1 MIILV
6 GAVLVGLVLGLL
18 AYIFTR
24 DSLSKYDLPQGQRF
38 NPADATAVT
47 ASAAAVVA
55 LNKRLRGASGPLEKL
70 PWSQRIHSMR
80 ETMDTFFAG
89 AETTSVVTPVDA
101 AGVPSEWVVAPG
113 ADSSRRF
120 LYIHGG
126 AFMAGSPKG
135 YRVLT
140 DKLSALTNSAV
151 LAIDYRLMPENKR
164 LDCVEDCR
172 TSYDWMLENGPR
184 GPDAETLESPSA
196 VLVAGDSAG
205 GNLTLVL
212 LAWIRDNQRP
222 VPNAALAL
230 SPVTDARFVSP
241 SIRGNLDS
249 DVILRPLAKRL
260 AWVPGFM
267 IGLAGRFMAGHKASD
282 PVVSPLL
289 GDLAG
294 LPPILVLASDCVIL
308 RDDGLRYV
316 NKAVEAGTDATLML
330 WDNVP
335 HVWPI
340 FYTDLPEAG
349 EALEQV
355 DIFFKAH
362 S

>member
-1 MIILV
+1 MIILA
-6 GAVLVGLVLGLL
+6 GAVLVGLVFVLL
-18 AYIFTR
+18 AYLFTR
-24 DSLSKYDLPQGQRF
+24 DSLSKYDLPEGQRF
-38 NPADATAVT
+38 SPADATAVA
-47 ASAAAVVA
+47 ASAAAVKA
-55 LNKRLRGASGPLEKL
+55 LNKRLRGASGGLEKM
-70 PWSQRIHSMR
+70 PWSERILSMR

-89 AETTSVVTPVDA
+89 AETASVVTPVDA
-101 AGVPSEWVVAPG
+101 AGVPAEWVVAPG

-140 DKLSALTNSAV
+140 DKLSEITNSAV

-172 TSYDWMLENGPR
+172 ASYDWMLENGPQ
-184 GPDAETLESPSA
+184 GPDSMAPTA
-196 VLVAGDSAG
+196 VFVAGDSAG
-205 GNLTLVL
+205 GNLTLAL
-212 LAWIRDNQRP
+212 LAWIRDTQRAA
-222 VPNAALAL
+222 PNAALAL

-241 SIRGNLDS
+241 SIRGNLES

-260 AWVPGFM
+260 AWVPGFL
-267 IGLAGRFMAGHKASD
+267 IGLAGRYMAGHSASD

-289 GDLAG
+289 GDLSG
-294 LPPILVLASDCVIL
+294 LPPILVLASDCEIL
-308 RDDGLRYV
+308 RDDGRRYV
-316 NKAVEAGTDATLML
+316 NKAVEAGTDARLML

-340 FYTDLPEAG
+340 FYPDLPEAA

-355 DIFFKAH
+355 DMFFKRH

>member
-1 MIILV
+1 VIILV
-6 GAVLVGLVLGLL
+6 GAILVGLVLALL
-18 AYIFTR
+18 AFMFTR
-24 DSLSKYDLPQGQRF
+24 DSLSKYDLPEGRRF
-38 NPADATAVT
+38 SPADATAVA
-47 ASAAAVVA
+47 ASAAAVKA
-55 LNKRLRGASGPLEKL
+55 LNKRLRGASGPLEKM
-70 PWSQRIHSMR
+70 PWKQRILAMR
-80 ETMDTFFAG
+80 ETMDSFFSNSDIA
-89 AETTSVVTPVDA
+89 SQIIPVDA
-101 AGVPSEWVVAPG
+101 AGVPAEWVVAPG

-140 DKLSALTNSAV
+140 DKLSAITNSAV
-151 LAIDYRLMPENKR
+151 LAIDYRLMPENTR
-164 LDCVEDCR
+164 LACVEDCR
-172 TSYDWMLENGPR
+172 TSYDWMLENGPQ
-184 GPDAETLESPSA
+184 GPDADTLESPTA
-196 VLVAGDSAG
+196 VFVAGDSAG

-212 LAWIRDNQRP
+212 LAWARDNQRRA
-222 VPNAALAL
+222 PNAALAL
-230 SPVTDARFVSP
+230 SPVTDSRYISP
-241 SIRGNLDS
+241 SIRGNLNS
-249 DVILRPLAKRL
+249 DVILKPLAKRL

-267 IGLAGRFMAGHKASD
+267 IGIAARFMAGHRASD

-294 LPPILVLASDCVIL
+294 LPPLLVLASDCEIL
-308 RDDGLRYV
+308 RDDGRRYV

-340 FYTDLPEAG
+340 FYPDLPEAT

-355 DIFFKAH
+355 DGFFKRH

>member
-1 MIILV
+1 VIILV
-6 GAVLVGLVLGLL
+6 GAILVGLVLALL
-18 AYIFTR
+18 AFMFTR
-24 DSLSKYDLPQGQRF
+24 DSLSKYDLPEGRRF
-38 NPADATAVT
+38 SPADATAVA
-47 ASAAAVVA
+47 ASAAAVKA
-55 LNKRLRGASGPLEKL
+55 LNKRLRGASGPLEKM
-70 PWSQRIHSMR
+70 PWKQRILAMR
-80 ETMDTFFAG
+80 ETMDSFFSNSDIA
-89 AETTSVVTPVDA
+89 SQIIPVDA
-101 AGVPSEWVVAPG
+101 AGVPAEWVVAPG

-140 DKLSALTNSAV
+140 DKLSAITNSAV
-151 LAIDYRLMPENKR
+151 LAIDYRLMPENTR
-164 LDCVEDCR
+164 LACVEDCR
-172 TSYDWMLENGPR
+172 TSYDWMLENGPQ
-184 GPDAETLESPSA
+184 GPDADTLEFPTA
-196 VLVAGDSAG
+196 VFVAGDSAG

-212 LAWIRDNQRP
+212 LAWARDNQRRA
-222 VPNAALAL
+222 PNAALAL
-230 SPVTDARFVSP
+230 SPVTDSRYTSP
-241 SIRGNLDS
+241 SIRGNLNS
-249 DVILRPLAKRL
+249 DVILKPLAKRL

-267 IGLAGRFMAGHKASD
+267 IGLAARFMAGHRASD

-289 GDLAG
+289 GDLAE
-294 LPPILVLASDCVIL
+294 LPPLLVLASDCEIL
-308 RDDGLRYV
+308 RDDGRRYV

-340 FYTDLPEAG
+340 FYPDLPEAA

-355 DIFFKAH
+355 DGFFKRH

>member
-1 MIILV
+1 MIILA
-6 GAVLVGLVLGLL
+6 GAVLVGLVFSLL

-24 DSLSKYDLPQGQRF
+24 DSLSKYDLPEGQRF
-38 NPADATAVT
+38 SPADATAVA
-47 ASAAAVVA
+47 ASAAAVKA
-55 LNKRLRGASGPLEKL
+55 LNKRLRGASGPLEKM

-89 AETTSVVTPVDA
+89 ADTSSVVSPVDA
-101 AGVPSEWVVAPG
+101 AGVAAEWVVAPG
-113 ADSSRRF
+113 VDSSRRF

-140 DKLSALTNSAV
+140 DKLSEITNSAV

-172 TSYDWMLENGPR
+172 TSYDWMLENGPQ
-184 GPDAETLESPSA
+184 GPDATAPSA
-196 VLVAGDSAG
+196 VFVAGDSAG
-205 GNLTLVL
+205 GNLTLAL
-212 LAWIRDNQRP
+212 LAWIRDTQRAA
-222 VPNAALAL
+222 PNAALAL

-260 AWVPGFM
+260 AWVPGFL

-289 GDLAG
+289 GDLAN
-294 LPPILVLASDCVIL
+294 LPPILVLASDCEIL
-308 RDDGLRYV
+308 RDDGRRYV
-316 NKAVEAGTDATLML
+316 NKAVEAGTDASLML

-340 FYTDLPEAG
+340 FYPDLPEAA

-355 DIFFKAH
+355 DIFFRRH

>member
-1 MIILV
+1 MIILAGV
-6 GAVLVGLVLGLL
+6 VLVGLVLMLL
-18 AYIFTR
+18 AYMFTR
-24 DSLSKYDLPQGQRF
+24 DSLSKYDLPEGQRF
-38 NPADATAVT
+38 SPADATAVA
-47 ASAAAVVA
+47 ASAAAVKA
-55 LNKRLRGASGPLEKL
+55 LNERLRGASGPLEKM
-70 PWSQRIHSMR
+70 PWSERIHSMR
-80 ETMDTFFAG
+80 ETMDSFFAV
-89 AETTSVVTPVDA
+89 AETPSVITPVDA
-101 AGVPSEWVVAPG
+101 AGVPAEWVVAPG
-113 ADSSRRF
+113 ADCSRRF

-140 DKLSALTNSAV
+140 DKLSEITNSAV

-172 TSYDWMLENGPR
+172 TSYDWMLENGPE
-184 GPDAETLESPSA
+184 GPDTSAPSA
-196 VLVAGDSAG
+196 VFVAGDSAG

-212 LAWIRDNQRP
+212 LAWARDNQRR

-260 AWVPGFM
+260 AWVPGFL
-267 IGLAGRFMAGHKASD
+267 IGLAGRYMAGHNASD

-294 LPPILVLASDCVIL
+294 LPPILVLASDCEIL
-308 RDDGLRYV
+308 RDDGRRYV
-316 NKAVEAGTDATLML
+316 NKAVEAGTDARLML

-340 FYTDLPEAG
+340 FYPDLPEAA

-355 DIFFKAH
+355 DVFFKGH

>member
-1 MIILV
+1 MIILA
-6 GAVLVGLVLGLL
+6 GAVLVGLVLMLL
-18 AYIFTR
+18 AYMFTR
-24 DSLSKYDLPQGQRF
+24 DSLSKYDLPEGQRF
-38 NPADATAVT
+38 SPADANAVA
-47 ASAAAVVA
+47 ASAAAVKA
-55 LNKRLRGASGPLEKL
+55 LNKRLRDASGPLEKM
-70 PWSQRIHSMR
+70 PWSERIHSMR

-89 AETTSVVTPVDA
+89 ADTSSVVTPVDA
-101 AGVPSEWVVAPG
+101 AGVPAEWVVAPG
-113 ADSSRRF
+113 ADCSRRF

-140 DKLSALTNSAV
+140 DKLSEITNSAV

-164 LDCVEDCR
+164 LDSVADCR
-172 TSYDWMLENGPR
+172 ISYDWMLGNGPQ
-184 GPDAETLESPSA
+184 GPDSLTPTA
-196 VLVAGDSAG
+196 VFVAGDSAG
-205 GNLTLVL
+205 GNLTLAL
-212 LAWIRDNQRP
+212 LAWIRDTRRAA
-222 VPNAALAL
+222 PNAALAL

-260 AWVPGFM
+260 AWVPGFLV
-267 IGLAGRFMAGHKASD
+267 GLAARYLAGHNASD

-294 LPPILVLASDCVIL
+294 LPPILVLASDSEIL
-308 RDDGLRYV
+308 RDDGRRYV
-316 NKAVEAGTDATLML
+316 NKAVEAGTDASLML

-340 FYTDLPEAG
+340 FYPDLPEAA

-355 DIFFKAH
+355 DMFFKRH

>member
-1 MIILV
+1 VIILA
-6 GAVLVGLVLGLL
+6 GAVLVGLVFSLL
-18 AYIFTR
+18 TYIFTR
-24 DSLSKYDLPQGQRF
+24 DSLSKYDLPEGQRF
-38 NPADATAVT
+38 SPADATAVA
-47 ASAAAVVA
+47 ASAAAVKA
-55 LNKRLRGASGPLEKL
+55 LNKRLRGASGPLEKM

-89 AETTSVVTPVDA
+89 ADTSSVVSPVDA
-101 AGVPSEWVVAPG
+101 AGVAAEWVVAPG
-113 ADSSRRF
+113 VDSSRRF

-140 DKLSALTNSAV
+140 DKLSEITNSAV

-172 TSYDWMLENGPR
+172 TSYDWMLENGPQ
-184 GPDAETLESPSA
+184 GPDVTAPSA
-196 VLVAGDSAG
+196 VFVAGDSAG
-205 GNLTLVL
+205 GNLTLAL
-212 LAWIRDNQRP
+212 LAWIRDTQRAA
-222 VPNAALAL
+222 PNAALAL

-260 AWVPGFM
+260 AGVPGFL
-267 IGLAGRFMAGHKASD
+267 IGLAGRYMAGHNASD

-294 LPPILVLASDCVIL
+294 LPPILVLASDCEIL
-308 RDDGLRYV
+308 RDDGRRYV
-316 NKAVEAGTDATLML
+316 NKAVEAGTDARLML

-340 FYTDLPEAG
+340 FYPDLPEAA

-355 DIFFKAH
+355 DVFFKGH

>member
-1 MIILV
+1 VIILA
-6 GAVLVGLVLGLL
+6 GAVLVGLVLVLL
-18 AYIFTR
+18 AYLFTR
-24 DSLSKYDLPQGQRF
+24 DSLSKYDLPEGQRF
-38 NPADATAVT
+38 SPADANAVA
-47 ASAAAVVA
+47 ASAAAVKA
-55 LNKRLRGASGPLEKL
+55 LNKRLRGASGGLGKMSR
-70 PWSQRIHSMR
+70 SQRIHSMR

-89 AETTSVVTPVDA
+89 ADTPSVVTPVDA
-101 AGVPSEWVVAPG
+101 AGVPAEWVVAPG

-140 DKLSALTNSAV
+140 DKLSEITNSAV

-172 TSYDWMLENGPR
+172 TSYDWMLENGPQ
-184 GPDAETLESPSA
+184 GPDATAPSA
-196 VLVAGDSAG
+196 VFVAGDSAG

-212 LAWIRDNQRP
+212 LAWIRDTQRAA
-222 VPNAALAL
+222 PNAALAL

-241 SIRGNLDS
+241 SIRGNLES

-260 AWVPGFM
+260 AWVPGFL
-267 IGLAGRFMAGHKASD
+267 IGLAGRYMAGHNASD

-294 LPPILVLASDCVIL
+294 LPPILVLASDCEIL
-308 RDDGLRYV
+308 RDDGRRYV
-316 NKAVEAGTDATLML
+316 NKAVEAGTDASLML
-330 WDNVP
+330 WDNLP

-340 FYTDLPEAG
+340 FYPELPEAA

-355 DIFFKAH
+355 DMFFKRH

>member
-1 MIILV
+1 MLV
-6 GAVLVGLVLGLL
+6 GAILVGLVLALL
-18 AYIFTR
+18 AFMFTR
-24 DSLSKYDLPQGQRF
+24 DSLSKYDLPEGRRF
-38 NPADATAVT
+38 SPADATAVA
-47 ASAAAVVA
+47 ASAAAVKA
-55 LNKRLRGASGPLEKL
+55 LNKRLRGASGPLEKM
-70 PWSQRIHSMR
+70 PWKQRILAMR
-80 ETMDTFFAG
+80 ETMDSFFSNSDIA
-89 AETTSVVTPVDA
+89 SQIIPVDA
-101 AGVPSEWVVAPG
+101 AGVPAEWVVAPG

-140 DKLSALTNSAV
+140 DKLSAITNSAV
-151 LAIDYRLMPENKR
+151 LAIDYRLMPENTR
-164 LDCVEDCR
+164 LACVEDCR
-172 TSYDWMLENGPR
+172 TAYDWMLENGPQ
-184 GPDAETLESPSA
+184 GPDADTLEFPTA
-196 VLVAGDSAG
+196 VFVAGDSAG

-212 LAWIRDNQRP
+212 LAWARDNQRRA
-222 VPNAALAL
+222 PNAALAL
-230 SPVTDARFVSP
+230 SPVTDSRYTSP
-241 SIRGNLDS
+241 SIRGNLNS
-249 DVILRPLAKRL
+249 DVILKPLAKRL

-267 IGLAGRFMAGHKASD
+267 IGLAARFMAGHRASD

-294 LPPILVLASDCVIL
+294 LPPLLVLASDCEIL
-308 RDDGLRYV
+308 RDDGRRYV

-340 FYTDLPEAG
+340 FYPDLPEAA

-355 DIFFKAH
+355 DGFFKRH

>member
-1 MIILV
+1 MSSLLLGGSVFII
-6 GAVLVGLVLGLL
+6 AVV
-18 AYIFTR
+18 AYL
-24 DSLSKYDLPQGQRF
+24 SLRKDTLSQYDLPLGQRF
-38 NPADATAVT
+38 VSTDPSVVEQSQKALRRIKAKVRAATG
-47 ASAAAVVA
+47 
-55 LNKRLRGASGPLEKL
+55 RGAALSGKK
-70 PWSQRIHSMR
+70 RIDHMR
-80 ETMDTFFAG
+80 NVMDSFFAHV
-89 AETTSVVTPVDA
+89 EVKSKIISTT
-101 AGVPSEWVVAPG
+101 AGTVPAEWVIAPNI
-113 ADSSRRF
+113 DTSRRL

-267 IGLAGRFMAGHKASD
+267 IGLAGRFMAGHRASD

-294 LPPILVLASDCVIL
+294 LPPILVLASDCEIL
-308 RDDGLRYV
+308 RDDGRRYV

-340 FYTDLPEAG
+340 FYPDLPEAG

>member
-1 MIILV
+1 VIILA
-6 GAVLVGLVLGLL
+6 GAVLVGLVLVLL
-18 AYIFTR
+18 AYLFTR
-24 DSLSKYDLPQGQRF
+24 DSLSKYDLPEGQRF
-38 NPADATAVT
+38 SPADATAV
-47 ASAAAVVA
+47 AAAAAAVKA
-55 LNKRLRGASGPLEKL
+55 LNKRLRGASGGLEKM
-70 PWSQRIHSMR
+70 PWSERILSMR

-89 AETTSVVTPVDA
+89 AETASVVTPVDA
-101 AGVPSEWVVAPG
+101 AGVPAEWVVAPG

-140 DKLSALTNSAV
+140 DKLSEITNSAV

-172 TSYDWMLENGPR
+172 ASYDWMLENGPQ
-184 GPDAETLESPSA
+184 GPDSMAPTA
-196 VLVAGDSAG
+196 VFVAGDSAG
-205 GNLTLVL
+205 GNLTLAL
-212 LAWIRDNQRP
+212 LAWIRDTQRAA
-222 VPNAALAL
+222 PNAALAL

-241 SIRGNLDS
+241 SIRGNLES

-260 AWVPGFM
+260 AWVPGFL
-267 IGLAGRFMAGHKASD
+267 IGLAGRYMAGHSASD

-289 GDLAG
+289 GDLSG
-294 LPPILVLASDCVIL
+294 LPPILVLASDCEIL
-308 RDDGLRYV
+308 RDDGRRYV
-316 NKAVEAGTDATLML
+316 NKAVEAGTDARLML

-340 FYTDLPEAG
+340 FYPDLPEAA

-355 DIFFKAH
+355 DMFFKRH

>member
-6 GAVLVGLVLGLL
+6 GAILVGLVVALL
-18 AYIFTR
+18 AFMFTR
-24 DSLSKYDLPQGQRF
+24 DSLSKYDLPEGRRF
-38 NPADATAVT
+38 SPADATAVA
-47 ASAAAVVA
+47 ASAAAVKA
-55 LNKRLRGASGPLEKL
+55 LNKRLRGASGPLEKM
-70 PWSQRIHSMR
+70 PWKQRILAMR
-80 ETMDTFFAG
+80 ETMDSFFSNSDIA
-89 AETTSVVTPVDA
+89 SQIIPVDA
-101 AGVPSEWVVAPG
+101 AGVPAEWVVAPG

-140 DKLSALTNSAV
+140 DKLSAITNSAV
-151 LAIDYRLMPENKR
+151 LAIDYRLMPENTR
-164 LDCVEDCR
+164 LACVEDCR
-172 TSYDWMLENGPR
+172 TAYDWMLENGPQ
-184 GPDAETLESPSA
+184 GPDADTLEFPTA
-196 VLVAGDSAG
+196 VFVAGDSAG

-212 LAWIRDNQRP
+212 LAWARDNQRRA
-222 VPNAALAL
+222 PNAALAL
-230 SPVTDARFVSP
+230 SPVTDSRYTSP
-241 SIRGNLDS
+241 SIRGNLNS
-249 DVILRPLAKRL
+249 DVILKPLAKRL

-267 IGLAGRFMAGHKASD
+267 IGLAARFMAGHRASD

-294 LPPILVLASDCVIL
+294 LPPLLVLASDCEIL
-308 RDDGLRYV
+308 RDDGRRYV

-340 FYTDLPEAG
+340 FYPDLPEAA

-355 DIFFKAH
+355 DGFFKRH

>member
-1 MIILV
+1 MIILA
-6 GAVLVGLVLGLL
+6 GAVIVGLVFSLL

-24 DSLSKYDLPQGQRF
+24 DSLSKYDLPEGQRF
-38 NPADATAVT
+38 SPADSTAAAV
-47 ASAAAVVA
+47 SAAAVKA
-55 LNKRLRGASGPLEKL
+55 LNKRLRGASGPLEKM
-70 PWSQRIHSMR
+70 PWSQRILSMR

-89 AETTSVVTPVDA
+89 GETASVVTPVDA
-101 AGVPSEWVVAPG
+101 AGVPAEWVVAAG

-140 DKLSALTNSAV
+140 DKLSEITNSAV

-172 TSYDWMLENGPR
+172 TSYDWILENGPQ
-184 GPDAETLESPSA
+184 GPDSMAPTA
-196 VLVAGDSAG
+196 VFVGGDSAG
-205 GNLTLVL
+205 GNLTLAL
-212 LAWIRDNQRP
+212 LAWIRDTQRAA
-222 VPNAALAL
+222 PNAALAL
-230 SPVTDARFVSP
+230 SPVTDARFASP
-241 SIRGNLDS
+241 SIRGNLES

-260 AWVPGFM
+260 AWVPGFL
-267 IGLAGRFMAGHKASD
+267 IGLAGRYMAGHKASD

-289 GDLAG
+289 GDLAN
-294 LPPILVLASDCVIL
+294 LPPLLVLASDCEIL
-308 RDDGLRYV
+308 RDDGRRYV

-330 WDNVP
+330 WDDVP

-340 FYTDLPEAG
+340 FYPDLPEAG

-355 DIFFKAH
+355 DIFFKRH

>member
-1 MIILV
+1 MIILA
-6 GAVLVGLVLGLL
+6 GAVLVGLVLMLL
-18 AYIFTR
+18 AYMFTR
-24 DSLSKYDLPQGQRF
+24 DSLSKYDLPEGQRF
-38 NPADATAVT
+38 SPADAIAVA
-47 ASAAAVVA
+47 ASAAAVKA
-55 LNKRLRGASGPLEKL
+55 LNKRLRDASGPLEKM
-70 PWSQRIHSMR
+70 PWSERIHSMR

-89 AETTSVVTPVDA
+89 ADTSSVVTPVDA
-101 AGVPSEWVVAPG
+101 AGVPAEWVVAPG
-113 ADSSRRF
+113 ADCSRRF

-172 TSYDWMLENGPR
+172 ASYDWMLENGPR

-267 IGLAGRFMAGHKASD
+267 IGLAGRFMAGHRASD

-289 GDLAG
+289 GDLGG
-294 LPPILVLASDCVIL
+294 LPPILVLASDCEIL
-308 RDDGLRYV
+308 RDDGRRYV

-340 FYTDLPEAG
+340 FYPDLPEAG

-355 DIFFKAH
+355 EMFFRRH

>member
-1 MIILV
+1 VIILA
-6 GAVLVGLVLGLL
+6 GAVLVGLVFSLL
-18 AYIFTR
+18 TYIFTR
-24 DSLSKYDLPQGQRF
+24 DSLSKYDLPEGQRF
-38 NPADATAVT
+38 SPADATAVA
-47 ASAAAVVA
+47 ASAAAVKA
-55 LNKRLRGASGPLEKL
+55 LNKRLRGASGPLEKM

-89 AETTSVVTPVDA
+89 ADTSSVVSPVDA
-101 AGVPSEWVVAPG
+101 AGVAAEWVVAPG
-113 ADSSRRF
+113 VDSSRRF

-140 DKLSALTNSAV
+140 DKLSEITNSAV

-172 TSYDWMLENGPR
+172 TSYDWMLENGPQ
-184 GPDAETLESPSA
+184 GPDATAPSA
-196 VLVAGDSAG
+196 VFVAGDSAG
-205 GNLTLVL
+205 GNLTLAL
-212 LAWIRDNQRP
+212 LAWIRDTERAA
-222 VPNAALAL
+222 PNAALAL

-260 AWVPGFM
+260 AWVPGFL

-289 GDLAG
+289 GDLAN
-294 LPPILVLASDCVIL
+294 LPPILVLASDCEIL
-308 RDDGLRYV
+308 RDDGRRYV
-316 NKAVEAGTDATLML
+316 NKAVEAGTHATLML

-340 FYTDLPEAG
+340 FYPDLPEAA

-355 DIFFKAH
+355 DIFFRRH

>member
-1 MIILV
+1 M
-6 GAVLVGLVLGLL
+6 
-18 AYIFTR
+18 FTR
-24 DSLSKYDLPQGQRF
+24 DSLSKYDLPEGRRF
-38 NPADATAVT
+38 SPADATAVA
-47 ASAAAVVA
+47 ASAAAVKA
-55 LNKRLRGASGPLEKL
+55 LNKRLRGASGPLEKM
-70 PWSQRIHSMR
+70 PWKQRILAMR
-80 ETMDTFFAG
+80 ETMDSFFSNSDIA
-89 AETTSVVTPVDA
+89 SQIIPVDA
-101 AGVPSEWVVAPG
+101 AGVPAEWVVAPG

-140 DKLSALTNSAV
+140 DKLSAITNSAV
-151 LAIDYRLMPENKR
+151 LAIDYRLMPENTR
-164 LDCVEDCR
+164 LACVEDCR
-172 TSYDWMLENGPR
+172 TAYDWMLENGPQ
-184 GPDAETLESPSA
+184 GPDADTLEFPTA
-196 VLVAGDSAG
+196 VFVAGDSAG

-212 LAWIRDNQRP
+212 LAWARDNQRRA
-222 VPNAALAL
+222 PNAALAL
-230 SPVTDARFVSP
+230 SPVTDSRYTSP
-241 SIRGNLDS
+241 SIRGNLNS
-249 DVILRPLAKRL
+249 DVILKPLAKRL

-267 IGLAGRFMAGHKASD
+267 IGLAARFMAGHRASD

-294 LPPILVLASDCVIL
+294 LPPLLVLASDCEIL
-308 RDDGLRYV
+308 CDDGRRYV

-340 FYTDLPEAG
+340 FYPDLPEAA

-355 DIFFKAH
+355 DGFFKRH

>member
-6 GAVLVGLVLGLL
+6 GAILVGLVLALL
-18 AYIFTR
+18 AFMFTR
-24 DSLSKYDLPQGQRF
+24 DSLSKYDLPEGQRF
-38 NPADATAVT
+38 SPADATAVA
-47 ASAAAVVA
+47 ASAAAVKA
-55 LNKRLRGASGPLEKL
+55 LNKRLRGASGPLEKM
-70 PWSQRIHSMR
+70 PWKQRIVAMR
-80 ETMDTFFAG
+80 ETMDSFFSSSDIA
-89 AETTSVVTPVDA
+89 SQIIPVDA
-101 AGVPSEWVVAPG
+101 AGVPAEWVVAPG

-140 DKLSALTNSAV
+140 DKLSAITNSAV
-151 LAIDYRLMPENKR
+151 LAIDYRLMPENTR
-164 LDCVEDCR
+164 LACVEDCR
-172 TSYDWMLENGPR
+172 TAYDWMLENGPQ
-184 GPDAETLESPSA
+184 GPDADTLEFPTA
-196 VLVAGDSAG
+196 VFVAGDSAG

-212 LAWIRDNQRP
+212 LAWARDNQRRA
-222 VPNAALAL
+222 PNAALAL
-230 SPVTDARFVSP
+230 SPVTDSRYTSP
-241 SIRGNLDS
+241 SIRGNLNS
-249 DVILRPLAKRL
+249 DVILKPLAKRL

-267 IGLAGRFMAGHKASD
+267 IGLAARFMAGHRASD

-294 LPPILVLASDCVIL
+294 LPPLLVLASDCEIL
-308 RDDGLRYV
+308 RDDGRRYV

-340 FYTDLPEAG
+340 FYPDLPEAA

-355 DIFFKAH
+355 DGFFKRH

>member
-6 GAVLVGLVLGLL
+6 GAILVGLVLALL
-18 AYIFTR
+18 AFMFTR
-24 DSLSKYDLPQGQRF
+24 DSLSKYDLPEGRRF
-38 NPADATAVT
+38 SPADATAVA
-47 ASAAAVVA
+47 ASAAAVKA
-55 LNKRLRGASGPLEKL
+55 LNKRLRGASGPLEKM
-70 PWSQRIHSMR
+70 PWKQRILAMR
-80 ETMDTFFAG
+80 ETMDSFFSNSDIA
-89 AETTSVVTPVDA
+89 SQIIPVDA
-101 AGVPSEWVVAPG
+101 AGVPAEWVVAPG

-140 DKLSALTNSAV
+140 DKLSAITNSAV
-151 LAIDYRLMPENKR
+151 LAIDYRLMPENTR
-164 LDCVEDCR
+164 LACVEDCR
-172 TSYDWMLENGPR
+172 TSYDWMLENGPQ
-184 GPDAETLESPSA
+184 GPDADTLEFPTA
-196 VLVAGDSAG
+196 VFVAGDSAG

-212 LAWIRDNQRP
+212 LAWARDNQRRA
-222 VPNAALAL
+222 PNAALAL
-230 SPVTDARFVSP
+230 SPVTDSRYTSP
-241 SIRGNLDS
+241 SIRGNLNS
-249 DVILRPLAKRL
+249 DVILKPLAKRL

-267 IGLAGRFMAGHKASD
+267 IGLAARFMAGHRASD

-289 GDLAG
+289 GDLAK
-294 LPPILVLASDCVIL
+294 LPPLLVLASDCEIL
-308 RDDGLRYV
+308 RDDGRRYV

-340 FYTDLPEAG
+340 FYPDLPEAA

-355 DIFFKAH
+355 DGFFKRH

>member
-6 GAVLVGLVLGLL
+6 GAILVGLVVALL
-18 AYIFTR
+18 AFMFTR
-24 DSLSKYDLPQGQRF
+24 DSLSKYDLPEGRRF
-38 NPADATAVT
+38 SPADATAVA
-47 ASAAAVVA
+47 ASAAAVKA
-55 LNKRLRGASGPLEKL
+55 LNKRLRGASGPLEKM
-70 PWSQRIHSMR
+70 PWKQRIVAMR
-80 ETMDTFFAG
+80 ETMDSFFSNSDIA
-89 AETTSVVTPVDA
+89 SQIIPVDA
-101 AGVPSEWVVAPG
+101 AGVPAEWVVAPG

-140 DKLSALTNSAV
+140 DKLSAITNSAV
-151 LAIDYRLMPENKR
+151 LAIDYRLMPENTR
-164 LDCVEDCR
+164 LACVEDCR
-172 TSYDWMLENGPR
+172 TAYDWMLENGPQ
-184 GPDAETLESPSA
+184 GPDADTLEFPTA
-196 VLVAGDSAG
+196 VFVAGDSAG

-212 LAWIRDNQRP
+212 LAWARDNQRRA
-222 VPNAALAL
+222 PNAALAL
-230 SPVTDARFVSP
+230 SPVTDSRYTSP
-241 SIRGNLDS
+241 SIRGNLNS
-249 DVILRPLAKRL
+249 DVILKPLAKRL

-267 IGLAGRFMAGHKASD
+267 IGLAARFMAGHRASD

-294 LPPILVLASDCVIL
+294 LPPLLVLASDCEIL
-308 RDDGLRYV
+308 RDDGRRYV

-340 FYTDLPEAG
+340 FYPDLPEAA

-355 DIFFKAH
+355 DGFFKRH

>member
-1 MIILV
+1 VIILV
-6 GAVLVGLVLGLL
+6 GAILVGLVLALL
-18 AYIFTR
+18 AFMFTR
-24 DSLSKYDLPQGQRF
+24 DSLSKYDLPEGRRF
-38 NPADATAVT
+38 SPADATAVA
-47 ASAAAVVA
+47 ASAAAVKA
-55 LNKRLRGASGPLEKL
+55 LNKRLRGASGPLEKM
-70 PWSQRIHSMR
+70 PWKQRILAMR
-80 ETMDTFFAG
+80 ETMDSFFSNSDIA
-89 AETTSVVTPVDA
+89 SQIIPVDA
-101 AGVPSEWVVAPG
+101 AGVPAEWVVAPG

-140 DKLSALTNSAV
+140 DKLSAITNSAV
-151 LAIDYRLMPENKR
+151 LAIDYRLMPENTR
-164 LDCVEDCR
+164 LACVEDCR
-172 TSYDWMLENGPR
+172 TTYDWMLENGPQ
-184 GPDAETLESPSA
+184 GPDADTLEFPTA
-196 VLVAGDSAG
+196 VFVAGDSAG

-212 LAWIRDNQRP
+212 LAWARDNQRRA
-222 VPNAALAL
+222 PNAALAL
-230 SPVTDARFVSP
+230 SPVTDSRYTSP
-241 SIRGNLDS
+241 SIRGNLNS
-249 DVILRPLAKRL
+249 DVILKPLAKRL

-267 IGLAGRFMAGHKASD
+267 IGLAARFMAGHRASD

-289 GDLAG
+289 GDLAK
-294 LPPILVLASDCVIL
+294 LPPLLVLASDCEIL
-308 RDDGLRYV
+308 RDDGRRYV

-340 FYTDLPEAG
+340 FYPDLPEAA

-355 DIFFKAH
+355 DGFFKRH

>member
-6 GAVLVGLVLGLL
+6 GAILVGLVLALL
-18 AYIFTR
+18 AFMFTR
-24 DSLSKYDLPQGQRF
+24 DSLSKYDLPEGRRF
-38 NPADATAVT
+38 SPADATAVA
-47 ASAAAVVA
+47 ASAAAVKA
-55 LNKRLRGASGPLEKL
+55 LNKRLRGASGPLEKM
-70 PWSQRIHSMR
+70 PWKQRIVAMR
-80 ETMDTFFAG
+80 ETMDSFFSSSDIA
-89 AETTSVVTPVDA
+89 SQIIPVDA
-101 AGVPSEWVVAPG
+101 AGVPAEWVIAPG

-140 DKLSALTNSAV
+140 DKLSAITNSAV
-151 LAIDYRLMPENKR
+151 LAIDYRLMPENTR
-164 LDCVEDCR
+164 LACVEDCR
-172 TSYDWMLENGPR
+172 TAYDWMLENGPQ
-184 GPDAETLESPSA
+184 GPDADTLEFPTA
-196 VLVAGDSAG
+196 VFVAGDSAG

-212 LAWIRDNQRP
+212 LAWARDNQRRA
-222 VPNAALAL
+222 PNAALAL
-230 SPVTDARFVSP
+230 SPVTDSRYISP
-241 SIRGNLDS
+241 SIRGNLNS
-249 DVILRPLAKRL
+249 DVILKPLAKRL

-267 IGLAGRFMAGHKASD
+267 IGLAARFMAGHRASD

-294 LPPILVLASDCVIL
+294 LPPLLVLASDCEIL
-308 RDDGLRYV
+308 RDDGRRYV

-340 FYTDLPEAG
+340 FYPDLPEAA

-355 DIFFKAH
+355 DGFFKRH

>member
-1 MIILV
+1 MIILA
-6 GAVLVGLVLGLL
+6 GAVFVGLVLVLL
-18 AYIFTR
+18 AYLFTR
-24 DSLSKYDLPQGQRF
+24 DSLSKYDLPEGQRF
-38 NPADATAVT
+38 SPADATAVA
-47 ASAAAVVA
+47 ASAAAVKA
-55 LNKRLRGASGPLEKL
+55 LNKRLRGASGGLEKM
-70 PWSQRIHSMR
+70 PWSERILSMR

-89 AETTSVVTPVDA
+89 AETASVVTPVDA
-101 AGVPSEWVVAPG
+101 AGVPAEWVVAPG

-140 DKLSALTNSAV
+140 DKLSEITNSAV

-172 TSYDWMLENGPR
+172 ASYDWMLENGPQ
-184 GPDAETLESPSA
+184 GPDSMAPTA
-196 VLVAGDSAG
+196 VFVAGDSAG
-205 GNLTLVL
+205 GNLTLAL
-212 LAWIRDNQRP
+212 LAWIRDTQRAA
-222 VPNAALAL
+222 PNAALAL

-241 SIRGNLDS
+241 SIRGNLES

-260 AWVPGFM
+260 AWVPGFL
-267 IGLAGRFMAGHKASD
+267 IGLAGRYMAGHSASD

-289 GDLAG
+289 GDLSG
-294 LPPILVLASDCVIL
+294 LPPILVLASDTEIL
-308 RDDGLRYV
+308 RDDGRRYV
-316 NKAVEAGTDATLML
+316 NKAVAAGTDATLML

-340 FYTDLPEAG
+340 FYPDLPEAA
-349 EALEQV
+349 EALDQV
-355 DIFFKAH
+355 EIFFKRH

>member
-1 MIILV
+1 MIILA
-6 GAVLVGLVLGLL
+6 GAVLVGLVLLLL
-18 AYIFTR
+18 AYLFTR
-24 DSLSKYDLPQGQRF
+24 DSLSKYDLPEGQRF
-38 NPADATAVT
+38 SPADATAVA
-47 ASAAAVVA
+47 ASAAAVKA
-55 LNKRLRGASGPLEKL
+55 LNKRLRGASGGLEKM
-70 PWSQRIHSMR
+70 PWSERILSMR

-89 AETTSVVTPVDA
+89 AETASVVTPVDA
-101 AGVPSEWVVAPG
+101 AGVPAEWVVAPG

-140 DKLSALTNSAV
+140 DKLSEITNSAV

-172 TSYDWMLENGPR
+172 ASYDWMLENGPQ
-184 GPDAETLESPSA
+184 GPDSMAPTA
-196 VLVAGDSAG
+196 VFVAGDSAG
-205 GNLTLVL
+205 GNLTLAL
-212 LAWIRDNQRP
+212 LAWIRDTQRAA
-222 VPNAALAL
+222 PNAALAL

-241 SIRGNLDS
+241 SIRGNLES

-260 AWVPGFM
+260 AWVPGFL
-267 IGLAGRFMAGHKASD
+267 IGLAGRYMAGHSASD

-289 GDLAG
+289 GDLSG
-294 LPPILVLASDCVIL
+294 LPPILVLASDCEIL
-308 RDDGLRYV
+308 RDDGRRYV
-316 NKAVEAGTDATLML
+316 NKAVEAGTDARLML

-340 FYTDLPEAG
+340 FYPDLPEAA

-355 DIFFKAH
+355 DMFFKRH

>member
-1 MIILV
+1 MLV
-6 GAVLVGLVLGLL
+6 GAILVGLVLALL
-18 AYIFTR
+18 AFMFTR
-24 DSLSKYDLPQGQRF
+24 DSLSKYDLPEGRRF
-38 NPADATAVT
+38 SPADATAVA
-47 ASAAAVVA
+47 ASAAAVKA
-55 LNKRLRGASGPLEKL
+55 LNKRLRGASGPLEKM
-70 PWSQRIHSMR
+70 PWKQRILAMR
-80 ETMDTFFAG
+80 ETMDSFFSNSDIA
-89 AETTSVVTPVDA
+89 SQIIPVDA
-101 AGVPSEWVVAPG
+101 AGVPAEWVVAPG

-140 DKLSALTNSAV
+140 DKLSAITNSAV
-151 LAIDYRLMPENKR
+151 LAIDYRLMPENTR
-164 LDCVEDCR
+164 LACVEDCR
-172 TSYDWMLENGPR
+172 TSYDWMLENGPQ
-184 GPDAETLESPSA
+184 GPDADTLEFPTA
-196 VLVAGDSAG
+196 VFVAGDSAG

-212 LAWIRDNQRP
+212 LAWARDNQRRA
-222 VPNAALAL
+222 PNAALAL
-230 SPVTDARFVSP
+230 SPVTDSRYTSP
-241 SIRGNLDS
+241 SIRGNLNS
-249 DVILRPLAKRL
+249 DVILKPLAKRL

-267 IGLAGRFMAGHKASD
+267 IGLAARFMAGHRASD

-294 LPPILVLASDCVIL
+294 LPPLLVLASDCEIL
-308 RDDGLRYV
+308 RDDGRRYV

-340 FYTDLPEAG
+340 FYPDLPEAA

-355 DIFFKAH
+355 DGFFKRH

>member
-6 GAVLVGLVLGLL
+6 GAILVGLVLALL
-18 AYIFTR
+18 AFMFTR
-24 DSLSKYDLPQGQRF
+24 DSLSKYDLPEGRRF
-38 NPADATAVT
+38 SPADATAVA
-47 ASAAAVVA
+47 ASAAAVKA
-55 LNKRLRGASGPLEKL
+55 LNKRLRGASGPLEKM
-70 PWSQRIHSMR
+70 PWKQRIVAMR
-80 ETMDTFFAG
+80 ETMDSFFSSSDIA
-89 AETTSVVTPVDA
+89 SQIIPVDA
-101 AGVPSEWVVAPG
+101 AGVPAEWVVAPG

-140 DKLSALTNSAV
+140 DKLSAITNSAV
-151 LAIDYRLMPENKR
+151 LAIDYRLMPENTR
-164 LDCVEDCR
+164 LACVEDCR
-172 TSYDWMLENGPR
+172 TSYDWMLENGPQ
-184 GPDAETLESPSA
+184 GPDADTLEFPTA
-196 VLVAGDSAG
+196 VFVAGDSAG

-212 LAWIRDNQRP
+212 LAWARDNQRRA
-222 VPNAALAL
+222 PNAALAL
-230 SPVTDARFVSP
+230 SPVTDSRYTSP
-241 SIRGNLDS
+241 SIRGNLNS
-249 DVILRPLAKRL
+249 DVILKPLAKRL

-267 IGLAGRFMAGHKASD
+267 IGLAARFMAGHRASD

-289 GDLAG
+289 GDLAK
-294 LPPILVLASDCVIL
+294 LPPLLVLASDCEIL
-308 RDDGLRYV
+308 RDDGRRYV

-340 FYTDLPEAG
+340 FYPDLPEAT

-355 DIFFKAH
+355 DGFFKRH

>member
-1 MIILV
+1 MIILA
-6 GAVLVGLVLGLL
+6 GAVLVGLVLMLL
-18 AYIFTR
+18 AYMFTR
-24 DSLSKYDLPQGQRF
+24 DSLSKYDLPEGQRF
-38 NPADATAVT
+38 SPADATAVA
-47 ASAAAVVA
+47 ASAAAVKA
-55 LNKRLRGASGPLEKL
+55 LNKRLRGASGGLEKM
-70 PWSQRIHSMR
+70 PWSERILSMR

-89 AETTSVVTPVDA
+89 AETASVVTPVDA
-101 AGVPSEWVVAPG
+101 AGVPAEWVVAPG

-140 DKLSALTNSAV
+140 DKLSEITNSAV

-172 TSYDWMLENGPR
+172 ASYDWMLENGPQ
-184 GPDAETLESPSA
+184 GPDSMAPTA
-196 VLVAGDSAG
+196 VFVAGDSAG
-205 GNLTLVL
+205 GNLTLAL
-212 LAWIRDNQRP
+212 LAWIRDTQRAA
-222 VPNAALAL
+222 PNAALAL

-241 SIRGNLDS
+241 SIRGNLES

-260 AWVPGFM
+260 AWVPGFL
-267 IGLAGRFMAGHKASD
+267 IGLAGRYMAGHSASD

-289 GDLAG
+289 GDLSG
-294 LPPILVLASDCVIL
+294 LPPILVLASDCEIL
-308 RDDGLRYV
+308 RDDGRRYV
-316 NKAVEAGTDATLML
+316 NKAVEAGTDARLML

-340 FYTDLPEAG
+340 FYPDLPEAA

-355 DIFFKAH
+355 DMFFKRH

>member
-1 MIILV
+1 MIILAGV
-6 GAVLVGLVLGLL
+6 VLVGLVLGLL

-24 DSLSKYDLPQGQRF
+24 DSLSKYDLPQGRRF
-38 NPADATAVT
+38 SPADATAVA

-89 AETTSVVTPVDA
+89 AETASVVTPVDA

-113 ADSSRRF
+113 ADTSRRF

-126 AFMAGSPKG
+126 AFMAGSPLG

-140 DKLSALTNSAV
+140 DKLSEITNSAV

-267 IGLAGRFMAGHKASD
+267 IGLAGRFMAGHRASD

-289 GDLAG
+289 GDLGG
-294 LPPILVLASDCVIL
+294 LPPILVLASDCEIL
-308 RDDGLRYV
+308 RDDGRRYV

-340 FYTDLPEAG
+340 FYPDLPEAG

>member
-1 MIILV
+1 VIILV
-6 GAVLVGLVLGLL
+6 GAILVGLVLALL
-18 AYIFTR
+18 AFMFTR
-24 DSLSKYDLPQGQRF
+24 DSLSKYDLPEGRRF
-38 NPADATAVT
+38 SPADATAVA
-47 ASAAAVVA
+47 ASAAAVKA
-55 LNKRLRGASGPLEKL
+55 LNKRLRGASGPLEKM
-70 PWSQRIHSMR
+70 PWKQRILAMR
-80 ETMDTFFAG
+80 ETMDSFFSNSDIA
-89 AETTSVVTPVDA
+89 SQIIPVDA
-101 AGVPSEWVVAPG
+101 AGVPAEWVVAPG

-140 DKLSALTNSAV
+140 DKLSAITNSAV
-151 LAIDYRLMPENKR
+151 LAIDYRLMPENTR
-164 LDCVEDCR
+164 LACVEDCR
-172 TSYDWMLENGPR
+172 TSYDWMLENGPQ
-184 GPDAETLESPSA
+184 GPDADTLEFPTA
-196 VLVAGDSAG
+196 VFVAGDSAG

-212 LAWIRDNQRP
+212 LAWARDNQRRA
-222 VPNAALAL
+222 PNAALAL
-230 SPVTDARFVSP
+230 SPVTDSRYISP
-241 SIRGNLDS
+241 SIRGNLNS
-249 DVILRPLAKRL
+249 DVILKPLAKRL

-267 IGLAGRFMAGHKASD
+267 IGIAARFMAGHRASD

-294 LPPILVLASDCVIL
+294 LPPLLVLASDCEIL
-308 RDDGLRYV
+308 RDDGRRYV

-340 FYTDLPEAG
+340 FYPDLPEAA

-355 DIFFKAH
+355 DGFFKRH

>member
-18 AYIFTR
+18 VYIFTR

-38 NPADATAVT
+38 SPADATAVA

-80 ETMDTFFAG
+80 ETIDTFFAG

-184 GPDAETLESPSA
+184 GPDAETLESPSC
-196 VLVAGDSAG
+196 VFVAGDSAG

-212 LAWIRDNQRP
+212 LAWIRDNQRR

-260 AWVPGFM
+260 AWLPGFM
-267 IGLAGRFMAGHKASD
+267 IGLAGRFMAGHRASD

-289 GDLAG
+289 GDLGG
-294 LPPILVLASDCVIL
+294 LPPILVLASDCEIL
-308 RDDGLRYV
+308 RDDGRRYV

-335 HVWPI
+335 HVGPI
-340 FYTDLPEAG
+340 FYPDLPEAG

-355 DIFFKAH
+355 DMFFKGY

>member
-1 MIILV
+1 MIILA
-6 GAVLVGLVLGLL
+6 GAVLVGLVLSGLAFL
-18 AYIFTR
+18 FTR
-24 DSLSKYDLPQGQRF
+24 DSLSKYDLPEGQRF
-38 NPADATAVT
+38 SPANATAAAV
-47 ASAAAVVA
+47 SAAAVKA
-55 LNKRLRGASGPLEKL
+55 LNKRLRGASGPLEKM

-89 AETTSVVTPVDA
+89 AETSSVVTPVDA
-101 AGVPSEWVVAPG
+101 GGVPAEWVVAPG

-140 DKLSALTNSAV
+140 DKLSGITNSAV

-164 LDCVEDCR
+164 LDCVEDCC
-172 TSYDWMLENGPR
+172 TSYDWMLENGPQ
-184 GPDAETLESPSA
+184 GPDATAPSA
-196 VLVAGDSAG
+196 VFVAGDSAG

-212 LAWIRDNQRP
+212 LAWIRDTQRAA
-222 VPNAALAL
+222 PNAALAL

-241 SIRGNLDS
+241 SIRGNVDS

-260 AWVPGFM
+260 AWVPGFL
-267 IGLAGRFMAGHKASD
+267 IGLAGRFMAGHNASD

-294 LPPILVLASDCVIL
+294 LPPILVLASDCEIL
-308 RDDGLRYV
+308 RDDGRRYV
-316 NKAVEAGTDATLML
+316 NKAVEAGTDASLML

-335 HVWPI
+335 HVWPV
-340 FYTDLPEAG
+340 FYPDLPEAG

-355 DIFFKAH
+355 DMFFKRH

>member
-18 AYIFTR
+18 VYIFTR

-38 NPADATAVT
+38 SPTDATAVA

-184 GPDAETLESPSA
+184 GPDAETLESPSC
-196 VLVAGDSAG
+196 VFVAGDSAG

-212 LAWIRDNQRP
+212 LAWIRDNQRR

-260 AWVPGFM
+260 AWLPGFM
-267 IGLAGRFMAGHKASD
+267 IGLAGRFMAGHRASD

-289 GDLAG
+289 GDLGG
-294 LPPILVLASDCVIL
+294 LPPILVLASDCEIL
-308 RDDGLRYV
+308 RDDGRRYV

-340 FYTDLPEAG
+340 FYPDLPEAG

-355 DIFFKAH
+355 DMFFKGY

>member
-6 GAVLVGLVLGLL
+6 GAILVGLVVALL
-18 AYIFTR
+18 AFMFTR
-24 DSLSKYDLPQGQRF
+24 DSLSKYDLPEGRRF
-38 NPADATAVT
+38 SPADATAVA
-47 ASAAAVVA
+47 ASAAAVKA
-55 LNKRLRGASGPLEKL
+55 LNKRLRGASGPLEKM
-70 PWSQRIHSMR
+70 PWKQRIVAMR
-80 ETMDTFFAG
+80 ETMDSFFSSSDIA
-89 AETTSVVTPVDA
+89 SQIIPVDA
-101 AGVPSEWVVAPG
+101 AGVPAEWVVAPG

-140 DKLSALTNSAV
+140 DKLSAITNSAV
-151 LAIDYRLMPENKR
+151 LAIDYRLMPENTR
-164 LDCVEDCR
+164 LACVEDCR
-172 TSYDWMLENGPR
+172 TAYDWMLENGPQ
-184 GPDAETLESPSA
+184 GPDADTLEFPTA
-196 VLVAGDSAG
+196 VFVAGDSAG

-212 LAWIRDNQRP
+212 LAWARDNQRRA
-222 VPNAALAL
+222 PNAALAL
-230 SPVTDARFVSP
+230 SPVTDSRYISP
-241 SIRGNLDS
+241 SIRGNLNS
-249 DVILRPLAKRL
+249 DVILKPLAKRL

-267 IGLAGRFMAGHKASD
+267 IGLAARFMAGHRASD

-294 LPPILVLASDCVIL
+294 LPPLLVLASDCEIL
-308 RDDGLRYV
+308 RDDGRRYV

-340 FYTDLPEAG
+340 FYPDLPEAA

-355 DIFFKAH
+355 DGFFKRH

>member
-1 MIILV
+1 MIILAGV
-6 GAVLVGLVLGLL
+6 VLVGLVLGLL

-38 NPADATAVT
+38 SPADATAVA
-47 ASAAAVVA
+47 ASAAAVAA

-89 AETTSVVTPVDA
+89 AETTTVVTPVDA

-172 TSYDWMLENGPR
+172 ASYDWMLENGPR

-267 IGLAGRFMAGHKASD
+267 IGLAGRFMAGHRASD

-294 LPPILVLASDCVIL
+294 LPPILVLASDCEIL
-308 RDDGLRYV
+308 RDDGRRYV
-316 NKAVEAGTDATLML
+316 NKAVEAGTDASLML

-340 FYTDLPEAG
+340 FYPDLPEAG

-355 DIFFKAH
+355 EMFFRRH

>member
-1 MIILV
+1 MIILA
-6 GAVLVGLVLGLL
+6 GAVLVGLVLSGLAFL
-18 AYIFTR
+18 FTR
-24 DSLSKYDLPQGQRF
+24 DSLSKYDLPEGQRF
-38 NPADATAVT
+38 SPADATAAAV
-47 ASAAAVVA
+47 SAAAVKA
-55 LNKRLRGASGPLEKL
+55 LNKRLRGASGPLEKM

-89 AETTSVVTPVDA
+89 ADTSSVVTPVDA
-101 AGVPSEWVVAPG
+101 AGVAAEWVVALG

-140 DKLSALTNSAV
+140 DKLSEITNSAV

-164 LDCVEDCR
+164 LDCVEDCC
-172 TSYDWMLENGPR
+172 TSYDWMLENGPQ
-184 GPDAETLESPSA
+184 GPDATAPSA
-196 VLVAGDSAG
+196 VFVAGDSAG

-212 LAWIRDNQRP
+212 LAWIRDTQRAA
-222 VPNAALAL
+222 PNAALAL

-260 AWVPGFM
+260 AWVPGFL
-267 IGLAGRFMAGHKASD
+267 IGLAGRFMAGHNASD

-294 LPPILVLASDCVIL
+294 LPPILVLASDCEIL
-308 RDDGLRYV
+308 RDDGRRYV
-316 NKAVEAGTDATLML
+316 NKAVEAGTDASLML

-335 HVWPI
+335 HVWPV
-340 FYTDLPEAG
+340 FYPDLPEAA

-355 DIFFKAH
+355 DIFFKLH

>member
-1 MIILV
+1 MIILA
-6 GAVLVGLVLGLL
+6 GAVLVGLVLSGLAFL
-18 AYIFTR
+18 FTR
-24 DSLSKYDLPQGQRF
+24 DSLSKYDLPEGQRF
-38 NPADATAVT
+38 SPADATAAAV
-47 ASAAAVVA
+47 SAAAVKA
-55 LNKRLRGASGPLEKL
+55 LNKRLRGASGPLEKM

-89 AETTSVVTPVDA
+89 ADTSSVVTPVDA
-101 AGVPSEWVVAPG
+101 AGVAAEWVVALG

-140 DKLSALTNSAV
+140 DKLSGITNSAV

-172 TSYDWMLENGPR
+172 TSYDWMLENGPQ
-184 GPDAETLESPSA
+184 GPDATAPSA
-196 VLVAGDSAG
+196 VFVAGDSAG

-212 LAWIRDNQRP
+212 LAWIRDTQRAA
-222 VPNAALAL
+222 PNAALAL

-241 SIRGNLDS
+241 SIRGNVDS

-260 AWVPGFM
+260 AWVPGFL
-267 IGLAGRFMAGHKASD
+267 IGLAGRFMAGHNASD

-294 LPPILVLASDCVIL
+294 LPPILVLASDCEIL
-308 RDDGLRYV
+308 RDDGRRYV
-316 NKAVEAGTDATLML
+316 NKAVEAGTDASLML

-335 HVWPI
+335 HVWPV
-340 FYTDLPEAG
+340 FYPDLPEAG

-355 DIFFKAH
+355 DMFFKRH

>member
-6 GAVLVGLVLGLL
+6 GAILVGLVLALL
-18 AYIFTR
+18 AFMFTR
-24 DSLSKYDLPQGQRF
+24 DSLSKYDLPEGRRF
-38 NPADATAVT
+38 SPADATAVA
-47 ASAAAVVA
+47 ASAAAVKA
-55 LNKRLRGASGPLEKL
+55 LNKRLRGASGPLEKM
-70 PWSQRIHSMR
+70 PWKQRILAMR
-80 ETMDTFFAG
+80 ETMDSFFSNSDIA
-89 AETTSVVTPVDA
+89 SQIIPVDA
-101 AGVPSEWVVAPG
+101 AGVPAEWVVAPG

-140 DKLSALTNSAV
+140 DKLSAITNSAV
-151 LAIDYRLMPENKR
+151 LAIDYRLMPENTR
-164 LDCVEDCR
+164 LACVEDCR
-172 TSYDWMLENGPR
+172 TAYDWMLENGPQ
-184 GPDAETLESPSA
+184 GPDADTLEFPTA
-196 VLVAGDSAG
+196 VFVAGDSAG

-212 LAWIRDNQRP
+212 LAWARDNQRRA
-222 VPNAALAL
+222 PNAALAL
-230 SPVTDARFVSP
+230 SPVTDSRYTSP
-241 SIRGNLDS
+241 SIRGNLNS
-249 DVILRPLAKRL
+249 DVILKPLAKRL

-267 IGLAGRFMAGHKASD
+267 IGIAARFMAGHRASD

-294 LPPILVLASDCVIL
+294 LPPLLVLASDCEIL
-308 RDDGLRYV
+308 RDDGRRYV

-340 FYTDLPEAG
+340 FYPDLPEAA

-355 DIFFKAH
+355 DGFFKRH

>member
-1 MIILV
+1 VIILV

-18 AYIFTR
+18 VYIFTR

-38 NPADATAVT
+38 SPTDATAVA

-184 GPDAETLESPSA
+184 GPDAETLESPSC
-196 VLVAGDSAG
+196 VFVAGDSAG

-212 LAWIRDNQRP
+212 LAWIRDNQRR

-267 IGLAGRFMAGHKASD
+267 IGLAGRFMAGHRASD

-289 GDLAG
+289 GDLGG
-294 LPPILVLASDCVIL
+294 LPPILVLASDCEIL
-308 RDDGLRYV
+308 RDDGRRYV

-340 FYTDLPEAG
+340 FYPDLPEAG

-355 DIFFKAH
+355 DMFFKGY

>member
-1 MIILV
+1 MIILAGV
-6 GAVLVGLVLGLL
+6 VLVGLVLGLL

-38 NPADATAVT
+38 SPADATAVA
-47 ASAAAVVA
+47 ASAAAVAA

-267 IGLAGRFMAGHKASD
+267 IGLAGRFMAGHRASD

-289 GDLAG
+289 GDLGG
-294 LPPILVLASDCVIL
+294 LPPILVLASDCEIL
-308 RDDGLRYV
+308 RDDGRRYV

-340 FYTDLPEAG
+340 FYPDLPEAG